1 MGHAGS
7 DPDPVPLNA
16 FGHLGLQERR
26 CHDVDALA
34 EQFRERIA
42 QVEERE
48 DPTIVE
54 INVHHEIDITV
65 GPILTARRGSED
77 ARIASPVRT
86 NERADRTSLRLKR
99 AKTRLRHIGSRC
111 ARLAP
116 KYEAAT
122 GGSWKVADAPAE
134 FVETLARA
142 IAGFA
147 FTATAFQAIRKL
159 SQNRPEADRMAVTG
173 WLADSR
179 PDSAA
184 IDWWMQ
190 QQQGR

>member
-77 ARIASPVRT
+77 ARVASPVRT

-122 GGSWKVADAPAE
+122 GGTQHAIKRDDRWGARPGLIACDRRLRRAGPA
-134 FVETLARA
+134 
-142 IAGFA
+142 
-147 FTATAFQAIRKL
+147 RKL
-159 SQNRPEADRMAVTG
+159 D
-173 WLADSR
+173 L
-179 PDSAA
+179 
-184 IDWWMQ
+184 
-190 QQQGR
+190 